1 MYQKAVSDPFNL
13 DVVFVY
19 EEKEEEEEEK
29 SVETKKME
37 VK

>member
-1 MYQKAVSDPFNL
+1 MYQKAVSDPFDL

-19 EEKEEEEEEK
+19 EKEKEEEK

-37 VK
+37 VR